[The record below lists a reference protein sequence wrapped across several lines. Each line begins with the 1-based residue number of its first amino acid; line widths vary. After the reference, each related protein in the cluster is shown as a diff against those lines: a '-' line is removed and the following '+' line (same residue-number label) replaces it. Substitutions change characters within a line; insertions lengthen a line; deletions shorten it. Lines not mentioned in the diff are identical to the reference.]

1 MVQIDA
7 ISTLVMS
14 TLLKDGVRRS
24 QSLLADAQKEFSTG
38 RHADMGL
45 ALGER
50 TGRDLLWRA
59 QLDELRSLSD
69 HNKLSGNR
77 LDLVQSTLNSVR
89 DVANTF
95 LQTLTGTRNS
105 ADGQVTAKLAASSA
119 LALARRTPQH
129 QLQRS
134 GPVRRHQHRWVSA
147 VTEYE
152 ATPASAAQSS
162 VAGAFFT
169 AFGLAQSDPGV
180 AAITGPDMQAFLDAD
195 FAALFQPAQW
205 QADWSSASNT
215 NMTVRI
221 DTGLTIE
228 AGSNANLAAF
238 RQLAEAFT
246 MVLDLG
252 TGQLNQNAFEAITDA
267 AIKLAGEGILG
278 VGFEQA
284 RLGIAESEITAANE
298 RIGLRMTTITG
309 GISAIEDVDKYEAAL
324 RVTTLQTQ
332 LEASYTLTGRIG
344 RLSILNYI

>member
-1 MVQIDA
+1 MQIDA

-24 QSLLADAQKEFSTG
+24 QSLLAYAQKEFSTG

-45 ALGER
+45 ALGAG

-59 QLDELRSLSD
+59 QLNELQSLSD

-119 LALARRTPQH
+119 LRSLTALLNTSYNGQALFGGINTDASP
-129 QLQRS
+129 L
-134 GPVRRHQHRWVSA
+134 A
-147 VTEYE
+147 EYE
-152 ATPASAAQSS
+152 ASPASAAQNAT
-162 VAGAFFT
+162 AGTFF
-169 AFGLAQSDPGV
+169 AIFGIAQSDPGV
-180 AAITGPDMQAFLDAD
+180 AAITGPDMRAFLDGQ
-195 FAALFQPAQW
+195 FNALFQPAPW
-205 QADWSSASNT
+205 QAGWSSASGS

-284 RLGIAESEITAANE
+284 RLGIAESEITTAND

-309 GISAIEDVDKYEAAL
+309 GLGALEDVDKYEAAL

>member
-1 MVQIDA
+1 MMQIDA

-45 ALGER
+45 ALGAG

-59 QLDELRSLSD
+59 KLDELRSLSD

-95 LQTLTGTRNS
+95 LQTLTGTRNA
-105 ADGQVTAKLAASSA
+105 ADGQVTAKQAASSA
-119 LALARRTPQH
+119 LRSLTALLNTSYNGQALFGGINTD
-129 QLQRS
+129 
-134 GPVRRHQHRWVSA
+134 VSPLA
-147 VTEYE
+147 EYE
-152 ATPASAAQSS
+152 VTPASTAQN
-162 VAGAFFT
+162 ATATEFFA

-180 AAITGPDMQAFLDAD
+180 VAITGPDMQAFLDGQFD
-195 FAALFQPAQW
+195 ALFQPAQW
-205 QADWSSASNT
+205 QADWSSASNS

-221 DTGLTIE
+221 DTGLTIT

-238 RQLAEAFT
+238 RQLAQAFT

-252 TGQLNQNAFEAITDA
+252 TSQLNHNAFEAITDA

-284 RLGIAESEITAANE
+284 RLGIAESEITTANE

-309 GISAIEDVDKYEAAL
+309 GLGAMEDVDKYEAAL
-324 RVTTLQTQ
+324 RVTSLQTQ

>member
-1 MVQIDA
+1 MQIDA

-14 TLLKDGVRRS
+14 SLLKDGVRRS
-24 QSLLADAQKEFSTG
+24 QSLLATAQKEFSTG

-45 ALGER
+45 ALGQR

-59 QLDELRSLSD
+59 QLDELKSLSD
-69 HNKLSGNR
+69 HNKLAGNR

-95 LQTLTGTRNS
+95 LQTLTGTRNA

-119 LALARRTPQH
+119 LRSLTALLNTSYNGQALFGGINTDGSP
-129 QLQRS
+129 L
-134 GPVRRHQHRWVSA
+134 A
-147 VTEYE
+147 EYE
-152 ATPASAAQSS
+152 TTPASSAQD
-162 VAGAFFT
+162 ATATEFFA

-180 AAITGPDMQAFLDAD
+180 ATITGPDMQAFLDGQFD
-195 FAALFQPAQW
+195 TLFQPAQW

-215 NMTVRI
+215 NMKVRI

-252 TGQLNQNAFEAITDA
+252 TGQLNQNAFETITDR

-284 RLGIAESEITAANE
+284 RLGIAESEITSANE
-298 RIGLRMTTITG
+298 RIALRMTTITG

-324 RVTTLQTQ
+324 RVTALQTQ